1 MGIKHLNRY
10 LTNHCSAN
18 AISKRALGDFR
29 NKVFV
34 IDASIYL
41 YRFAETNMLIEGFY
55 NMISIFKKYRI
66 TPVFIFDGKPPI
78 EKKDLLEKRKV
89 EKHHAEKIYN
99 ELKTQLN
106 VISNNA
112 NTEPIDNADIREK
125 KQEILNEM
133 ETLKKRFV
141 RIKPHDIQVVKN
153 LMTAYGTL
161 FIESFGEADQLC
173 AYLVKQNLAWA
184 CVSDDMD
191 MFLYGCP
198 RVLRHVSLVNHTAI
212 LYDTQ
217 CILDELNLTYE
228 SFRDITILSGTDY
241 NIHQKM
247 HLYDIMKW
255 YNVYLDETVRTP
267 LSETL
272 AQQSVGVR
280 GFACEDL
287 SSKDNVPE
295 DNDVHFYD
303 WLTDNTNIVVETS
316 RIDKIRDMFNL
327 DEYKRKN
334 EIYLKQIDTMS
345 FRNREVIKPA
355 LVELL
360 ESDGF
365 IFVA

>member
-41 YRFAETNMLIEGFY
+41 YRFAETNTLIEGFY

-66 TPVFIFDGKPPI
+66 TPLFIFDGKPPI

-106 VISNNA
+106 IISKNA
-112 NTEPIDNADIREK
+112 ETEPIDNAEIREK

-133 ETLKKRFV
+133 ETLKKRFI
-141 RIKPHDIQVVKN
+141 RIKPHDIQVVKD

-198 RVLRHVSLVNHTAI
+198 RVIRHISLVNHTGI

-217 CILDELNLTYE
+217 CILDELKLTYE

-255 YNVYLDETVRTP
+255 YNVFLDETVKNARH
-267 LSETL
+267 EV
-272 AQQSVGVR
+272 VGIR
-280 GFACEDL
+280 GITGDGL
-287 SSKDNVPE
+287 PSKVILQE
-295 DNDVHFYD
+295 DNHVHFYD
-303 WLTDNTNIVVETS
+303 WLSDNTNIVVEKS

-327 DEYKRKN
+327 DEYKRTN

-355 LVELL
+355 LVDLL

-365 IFVA
+365 IFVE

>member
-34 IDASIYL
+34 VDASIYL
-41 YRFAETNMLIEGFY
+41 YRFAESNTLIEGFY

-89 EKHHAEKIYN
+89 EKDHAEKIYN
-99 ELKTQLN
+99 KLKLQLN
-106 VISNNA
+106 NILTSTVIINN
-112 NTEPIDNADIREK
+112 DIREK

-141 RIKPHDIQVVKN
+141 RIKPQDIQVVKE

-198 RVLRHVSLVNHTAI
+198 RVFRHVSLVNHTCI
-212 LYDTQ
+212 FYDTQ

-241 NIHQKM
+241 NIHQKI
-247 HLYDIMKW
+247 HLFDIMKW
-255 YNVYLDETVRTP
+255 YYVFLDET
-267 LSETL
+267 L
-272 AQQSVGVR
+272 
-280 GFACEDL
+280 
-287 SSKDNVPE
+287 PE
-295 DNDVHFYD
+295 KNIHFYD
-303 WLTDNTNIVVETS
+303 WLSENTNVTVDTL
-316 RIDKIRDMFNL
+316 RINKIRDIFNL
-327 DEYKRKN
+327 NDYCRSN
-334 EIYLKQIDTMS
+334 ESFLKQIDAMS
-345 FRNREVIKPA
+345 FRNREVNKPA
-355 LVELL
+355 LVGLL

>member
-1 MGIKHLNRY
+1 MADNTLIEHFY
-10 LTNHCSAN
+10 LM
-18 AISKRALGDFR
+18 ISLFR
-29 NKVFV
+29 NYDIIPIFV
-34 IDASIYL
+34 
-41 YRFAETNMLIEGFY
+41 
-55 NMISIFKKYRI
+55 
-66 TPVFIFDGKPPI
+66 FDGKPPK
-78 EKKDLLEKRKV
+78 EKRELLLKRRKHRKESEDRYNKLKEEYDLLNDSSDERIELRKELDLLKR
-89 EKHHAEKIYN
+89 ETISISYN
-99 ELKTQLN
+99 NIETIKTL
-106 VISNNA
+106 I
-112 NTEPIDNADIREK
+112 
-125 KQEILNEM
+125 
-133 ETLKKRFV
+133 
-141 RIKPHDIQVVKN
+141 
-153 LMTAYGTL
+153 TAYGAKYEQAEG
-161 FIESFGEADQLC
+161 ESDVLCVQL
-173 AYLVKQNLAWA
+173 VNLGKAWG
-184 CVSDDMD
+184 CMSDDMD

-198 RVLRHVSLVNHTAI
+198 RVLRHVSLVNHTGI

-272 AQQSVGVR
+272 AQQSARTPSAKQERRRSVGVR

-316 RIDKIRDMFNL
+316 RINKIRDMFNL

-355 LVELL
+355 LVDLL

>member
-34 IDASIYL
+34 VDASIYL
-41 YRFAETNMLIEGFY
+41 YRFAESNMLIEGFY

-112 NTEPIDNADIREK
+112 EIDPIGNNDIREK

-198 RVLRHVSLVNHTAI
+198 RVLRHVSLVNHTGI

-255 YNVYLDETVRTP
+255 YNVYLDET
-267 LSETL
+267 L
-272 AQQSVGVR
+272 
-280 GFACEDL
+280 
-287 SSKDNVPE
+287 PE

>member
-34 IDASIYL
+34 VDASIYL
-41 YRFAETNMLIEGFY
+41 YRFAESNMLIEGFY

-78 EKKDLLEKRKV
+78 EKKDLLVKRKV
-89 EKHHAEKIYN
+89 EKDHAEKIYN
-99 ELKTQLN
+99 DLKTQLN
-106 VISNNA
+106 NISTSA
-112 NTEPIDNADIREK
+112 DPTAIDNNEIREK
-125 KQEILNEM
+125 KQELMNEM
-133 ETLKKRFV
+133 DTLKKRFV
-141 RIKPHDIQVVKN
+141 RIKPKDIQVVKE

-198 RVLRHVSLVNHTAI
+198 RVFRHVSLVNHTGI

-217 CILDELNLTYE
+217 CIFDELKMTYE

-241 NIHQKM
+241 NIHQKI
-247 HLYDIMKW
+247 HLFDIMKW
-255 YNVYLDETVRTP
+255 YYVFLDET
-267 LSETL
+267 LL
-272 AQQSVGVR
+272 
-280 GFACEDL
+280 EDR
-287 SSKDNVPE
+287 PP
-295 DNDVHFYD
+295 FYD
-303 WLTDNTNIVVETS
+303 WLSENTNVTVDTL
-316 RIDKIRDMFNL
+316 RIDKLRGIFNL
-327 DEYKRKN
+327 DDYQRAN
-334 EIYLKQIDTMS
+334 EPFLQQIDAMS
-345 FRNREVIKPA
+345 FRNREINKPA
-355 LVELL
+355 LVGVL